1 MNKALRYAFGLLKF
15 RPRSEYE
22 LRQRLKRRG
31 FSESAVEETLFFL
44 KEKKFVDDLEFV
56 RIWVQSR
63 LKKPLGINRI
73 RQELKIK
80 GIEKDLIEQALK
92 DITDK
97 YSEDRVVKELACR
110 RWGRLKHVQPQKARR
125 RLFLFLLRR
134 GFSID
139 KIQEAINQ
147 IRTSE

>member
-1 MNKALRYAFGLLKF
+1 MNEALRYAFRLLKF

-22 LRQRLKRRG
+22 LWQRLKRRG
-31 FSESAVEETLFFL
+31 FSESAVGETLFFL

-63 LKKPLGINRI
+63 LKKPFGINRI
-73 RQELKIK
+73 KQELGIK
-80 GIEKDLIEQALK
+80 GIGKDLIERVFEDFA
-92 DITDK
+92 DK
-97 YSEDRVVKELACR
+97 YSEGRVVKELACR
-110 RWGRLKHVQPQKARR
+110 RWERLKHIQPQKARR

-139 KIQEAINQ
+139 RIQEAISE
-147 IRTSE
+147 IRASE

>member
-1 MNKALRYAFGLLKF
+1 MNEVLRYAFRLLKF

-31 FSESAVEETLFFL
+31 FSESAVGEALFFL
-44 KEKKFVDDLEFV
+44 KEKKLVDDLEFA

-63 LKKPLGINRI
+63 LKKPLGISRI
-73 RQELKIK
+73 KQELKIK
-80 GIEKDLIEQALK
+80 GIDKDLIEQALRN
-92 DITDK
+92 IGDK
-97 YSEDRVVKELACR
+97 YSEERVINELVCR
-110 RWGRLKHVQPQKARR
+110 RWERLKHLQPQKVRR

-134 GFSID
+134 GFSSD